1 MKKIVPICAAVAA
14 AAMMLSIS
22 TSAMAMGGP
31 SGPHVTYPV
40 QGNIGEVIVN
50 PYKVAPLTAVIR
62 DAGYD
67 LSDVTVRI
75 VPKTNGQEITYKV
88 SRTELK
94 TSFPH
99 RIENPRRHSGFRSL
113 SGLAEHRRSEL
124 HAHVPGQV

>member
-50 PYKVAPLTAVIR
+50 PYPEFFSGG
-62 DAGYD
+62 DADFLHPYTD
-67 LSDVTVRI
+67 ALKLSDLFEKNEAV
-75 VPKTNGQEITYKV
+75 
-88 SRTELK
+88 
-94 TSFPH
+94 
-99 RIENPRRHSGFRSL
+99 
-113 SGLAEHRRSEL
+113 
-124 HAHVPGQV
+124 

>member
-22 TSAMAMGGP
+22 TPAMAMGGP

-67 LSDVTVRI
+67 LSDVTSASCRRRTVRRLLI
-75 VPKTNGQEITYKV
+75 K
-88 SRTELK
+88 
-94 TSFPH
+94 FPAQ
-99 RIENPRRHSGFRSL
+99 N
-113 SGLAEHRRSEL
+113 
-124 HAHVPGQV
+124 

>member
-22 TSAMAMGGP
+22 TPAMAMGGP

-67 LSDVTVRI
+67 LSDVTASCRR
-75 VPKTNGQEITYKV
+75 
-88 SRTELK
+88 RTARRLLIK
-94 TSFPH
+94 FPAQ
-99 RIENPRRHSGFRSL
+99 N
-113 SGLAEHRRSEL
+113 
-124 HAHVPGQV
+124 